1 MFQQL
6 LESNVT
12 RTPRVG
18 SSALSTVAHAA
29 LVAAAVAL
37 TATSRQRLVDVFEPH
52 LIYVPVAVPPE
63 MPHVAPAPRASA
75 RTSPTSSASTD
86 LPALQ
91 LDPQITVGIP
101 PVDFTRA
108 ASSATDF
115 GVRSTDRGPSNGIER
130 GVDDALV
137 LGAEQVDRA
146 VLLVPG
152 TPMPAFP
159 EALRAAGLSGA
170 VLMEF
175 VVDTVGRVEPGTIRL
190 LQSDHEQFSAAV
202 RTVMSRLRF
211 LPAEVRGRRVRQLVR
226 LPFRFD
232 VHS

>member
-29 LVAAAVAL
+29 LVAAA
-37 TATSRQRLVDVFEPH
+37 S
-52 LIYVPVAVPPE
+52 
-63 MPHVAPAPRASA
+63 
-75 RTSPTSSASTD
+75 TSPTSSASTD

-108 ASSATDF
+108 ASSAMDF
-115 GVRSTDRGPSNGIER
+115 GVRSTDRDPSHGIER

-146 VLLVPG
+146 VLLCREPRCPLFPRRPAPPG
-152 TPMPAFP
+152 
-159 EALRAAGLSGA
+159 
-170 VLMEF
+170 
-175 VVDTVGRVEPGTIRL
+175 
-190 LQSDHEQFSAAV
+190 
-202 RTVMSRLRF
+202 
-211 LPAEVRGRRVRQLVR
+211 
-226 LPFRFD
+226 
-232 VHS
+232 